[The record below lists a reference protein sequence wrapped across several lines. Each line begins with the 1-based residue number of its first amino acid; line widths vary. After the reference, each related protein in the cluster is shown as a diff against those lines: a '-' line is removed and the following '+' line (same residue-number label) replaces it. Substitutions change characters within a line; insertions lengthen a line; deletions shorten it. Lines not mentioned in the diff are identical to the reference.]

1 MPWLKRS
8 RFVWRPFLF
17 PFGVVAF
24 MALIHILASVGLGGS
39 PEAWGNIPRTLDG
52 LNGILTSHLRHA
64 TWGHW
69 LANAVPLVV
78 LAGVSAALMPKATRQ
93 AWWVMPVL
101 AGALLWVVGRP
112 VVHIGASGLVYG
124 WFFFLVGMAL
134 FHRSALAVVGMVVA
148 LALFGGLL
156 WVFEGGPGIS
166 WEGHICGAVAGSAT
180 AWWVSRRG
188 NILPKRPSVRRPGV

>member
-17 PFGVVAF
+17 LFGVVAF

-52 LNGILTSHLRHA
+52 LNGILTSLLRHA

-93 AWWVMPVL
+93 AWWIMPAL
-101 AGALLWVVGRP
+101 AGALLWLVGRP
-112 VVHIGASGLVYG
+112 VIHVGASGLIYG
-124 WFFFLVGMAL
+124 WFFFLVGIAL
-134 FHRSALAVVGMVVA
+134 FHRSALAVVGMAVA
-148 LALFGGLL
+148 IYSMLSSSGWKAISTLALG
-156 WVFEGGPGIS
+156 S
-166 WEGHICGAVAGSAT
+166 GADP
-180 AWWVSRRG
+180 
-188 NILPKRPSVRRPGV
+188 LPEAHPQPNPD